1 LTDLLISINMCWLE
15 GRDPMNNNDLLNK
28 DSLMLKLVVLITII
42 ALAISVGPAAKKR
55 LGEMLTDPLKVQQ
68 AMKA

>member
-1 LTDLLISINMCWLE
+1 MCWLE

-28 DSLMLKLVVLITII
+28 DSLMLTLVVLVMIV

-55 LGEMLTDPLKVQQ
+55 LGEMLTDPLKVEQ
-68 AMKA
+68 MVKA

>member
-1 LTDLLISINMCWLE
+1 M
-15 GRDPMNNNDLLNK
+15 NNDLLNK
-28 DSLMLKLVVLITII
+28 DSLMLTLVVLATIL

-68 AMKA
+68 VTKA

>member
-1 LTDLLISINMCWLE
+1 MQ
-15 GRDPMNNNDLLNK
+15 R
-28 DSLMLKLVVLITII
+28 DSLMLTLVVLAMIL

-68 AMKA
+68 MVKA